1 MRLLKMKLNELLL
14 FEGGIEL
21 DFVAQQRVTELN
33 DEGLTHIKGNVYRQN
48 VLGIIGINASGKTT
62 VLKIL
67 SFIFD
72 LYLKQGKLNGE
83 QYSFLANE
91 KSFTIEAYFHFN
103 DNQLMKIESIVTRN
117 PYNQLVF
124 QEEKIWKKTIN
135 KVKKSLYSFTD
146 KDLQAIRTE
155 ENSPYLADDMSM
167 IIAYMKNQQPLDI
180 IDLISE
186 TNKNVMKKA
195 GRIPLQMV
203 GFLDK
208 SIDYLYEEK
217 DSNNHLMIRLKFK
230 GQDNEIYL
238 NNHQHLEAYLSSG
251 TIKGLNVLTAVEKVF
266 KSGGVL
272 LIDEIENHFNKEI
285 VRTIVNFFKSE
296 RTNPQGATL
305 VFTTHYSE
313 LLDDFERNDSIYLS
327 LKEDKLRF
335 NNLNDLLNRSDFK
348 KSEVYQSS
356 YVGTTAPSYDA
367 YMELKKYFQQVHK
380 E

>member
-62 VLKIL
+62 VLKIF

-91 KSFTIEAYFHFN
+91 QSFTIEAYFHFN

>member
-14 FEGGIEL
+14 FEDGIEL

-91 KSFTIEAYFHFN
+91 QSFTIEAYFHFN

-124 QEEKIWKKTIN
+124 QEEKIWRKTIN

-167 IIAYMKNQQPLDI
+167 IIAYMKNQQPLDV

-238 NNHQHLEAYLSSG
+238 NNHQHLEAYLSFG

-327 LKEDKLRF
+327 LKENKLRF
-335 NNLNDLLNRSDFK
+335 KNLNDLLNRSDYK

-356 YVGTTAPSYDA
+356 YVGPTAPSYDA
-367 YMELKKYFQQVHK
+367 YMDLKKYFQQVHK

>member
-91 KSFTIEAYFHFN
+91 QSFTIEAYFHFN

>member
-91 KSFTIEAYFHFN
+91 QSFTIEAYFHFN

-186 TNKNVMKKA
+186 TNKNVMKK
-195 GRIPLQMV
+195 Q
-203 GFLDK
+203 
-208 SIDYLYEEK
+208 
-217 DSNNHLMIRLKFK
+217 
-230 GQDNEIYL
+230 
-238 NNHQHLEAYLSSG
+238 
-251 TIKGLNVLTAVEKVF
+251 VE
-266 KSGGVL
+266 S
-272 LIDEIENHFNKEI
+272 HC
-285 VRTIVNFFKSE
+285 RW
-296 RTNPQGATL
+296 L
-305 VFTTHYSE
+305 VF
-313 LLDDFERNDSIYLS
+313 LIKVLIIYM
-327 LKEDKLRF
+327 
-335 NNLNDLLNRSDFK
+335 K
-348 KSEVYQSS
+348 KKI
-356 YVGTTAPSYDA
+356 AIII
-367 YMELKKYFQQVHK
+367 
-380 E
+380 

>member
-14 FEGGIEL
+14 FEDGIDL

-33 DEGLTHIKGNVYRQN
+33 DEGLTHITGNLYRQN

-62 VLKIL
+62 VLKML
-67 SFIFD
+67 SFVLD
-72 LYLKQGKLNGE
+72 LYLKQGKLNSDRHG
-83 QYSFLANE
+83 FLANE
-91 KSFTIEAYFHFN
+91 QSFTIEAYFHFN
-103 DNQLMKIESIVTRN
+103 ENKLMKIESTVTRN
-117 PYNQLVF
+117 SHNQLVF
-124 QEEKIWKKTIN
+124 QEEKIWVKKIN

-146 KDLQAIRTE
+146 QHLQAIRTE

-167 IIAYMKNQQPLDI
+167 IIAYMKNQQPLDV

-186 TNKNVMKKA
+186 TNKNVMKTA

-238 NNHQHLEAYLSSG
+238 NNHHHLEAYLSSG
-251 TIKGLNVLTAVEKVF
+251 TIKGLNVLAAVEKVF
-266 KSGGVL
+266 KTGGIL

-285 VRTIVNFFKSE
+285 VRTIVNFFRND
-296 RTNPQGATL
+296 RTNLKGATL

-327 LKEDKLRF
+327 LKENKLRF
-335 NNLNDLLNRSDFK
+335 KNLNDLLNRSDYK

-356 YVGTTAPSYDA
+356 YVGPTAPSYDA
-367 YMELKKYFQQVHK
+367 YMDLKKYFQQVHK

>member
-1 MRLLKMKLNELLL
+1 MKLNELLL

-91 KSFTIEAYFHFN
+91 QSFTIEAYFHFN